1 MLKSPEDLHV
11 SQIVHKAFID
21 VNEEGTEAAAAT
33 GKCSFSATSSYLGSI
48 PIPHPA
54 RAPSLFLPFALRYP
68 IFSMVLPLLTSFLLL
83 KFIATVLIILCSHC

>member
-33 GKCSFSATSSYLGSI
+33 GKCSFCTTSSYLGSI

-54 RAPSLFLPFALRYP
+54 RALSLFVPMPYVILPSLWFFLY
-68 IFSMVLPLLTSFLLL
+68 LPLSF
-83 KFIATVLIILCSHC
+83 C

>member
-48 PIPHPA
+48 PHPA
-54 RAPSLFLPFALRYP
+54 RAPSLFFPIALRYP
-68 IFSMVLPLLTSFLLL
+68 IFSMVLPLSTTFLLL
-83 KFIATVLIILCSHC
+83 MFIPTVLIILCSHC

>member
-33 GKCSFSATSSYLGSI
+33 GKCSFCTTSS
-48 PIPHPA
+48 
-54 RAPSLFLPFALRYP
+54 
-68 IFSMVLPLLTSFLLL
+68 
-83 KFIATVLIILCSHC
+83 